1 MAEKN
6 NSGFVKVPYEMLKI
20 LSPRELQIYCILLHF
35 DSMKNG
41 ARPSFKTIA
50 REIGKSRRGVIR
62 VVDSLMQRGIIK
74 ISKRRVKSSGRND
87 YMSNSYSLKTKLPSD
102 KNVTT
107 PSDKNVTTPS
117 DKNVT
122 QIRLNNNKNEMN
134 KREREEKTPLAAADL
149 SPASLN
155 LNHPENIQQVITEAK
170 NRGVDISETQA
181 QDFIDRYEVV
191 AINGTWIVGKNNACV
206 KDWRKLITSR
216 WVENWKK
223 DIESD
228 NEIPD
233 VFRRLD
239 IRQNPDEAIRKMQ
252 GL

>member
-1 MAEKN
+1 M
-6 NSGFVKVPYEMLKI
+6 
-20 LSPRELQIYCILLHF
+20 
-35 DSMKNG
+35 
-41 ARPSFKTIA
+41 
-50 REIGKSRRGVIR
+50 
-62 VVDSLMQRGIIK
+62 
-74 ISKRRVKSSGRND
+74 
-87 YMSNSYSLKTKLPSD
+87 
-102 KNVTT
+102 
-107 PSDKNVTTPS
+107 
-117 DKNVT
+117 
-122 QIRLNNNKNEMN
+122 NNNKNELN
-134 KREREEKTPLAAADL
+134 KRKRKEKTPLVAADL

>member
-62 VVDSLMQRGIIK
+62 VIDSLMQRGIIK
-74 ISKRRVKSSGRND
+74 ISKRRGKSSGRND
-87 YMSNSYSLKTKLPSD
+87 YMSNSYCLKL
-102 KNVTT
+102 

-122 QIRLNNNKNEMN
+122 QIRLNNNKNELN
-134 KREREEKTPLAAADL
+134 KRKRKEKTPLVAADL

>member
-62 VVDSLMQRGIIK
+62 VIDSLMQRGIIK
-74 ISKRRVKSSGRND
+74 ISKRRGKSSGRND
-87 YMSNSYSLKTKLPSD
+87 YMSNSYCLKL
-102 KNVTT
+102 

-122 QIRLNNNKNEMN
+122 QIRLNNNKNELN
-134 KREREEKTPLAAADL
+134 KRKRKEKTPLVAAEL